1 MFKNGSGIVPN
12 HVGIYGSAY
21 EEFVIKENSSVDAL
35 FEIKESQTKALDK
48 KSRRCDESQDPP
60 SVSKCVGKFMHF
72 WGLTIDTVTNPL
84 ILKMIYRVTHRN
96 GINPLLT
103 FIWDVLSGQ

>member
-1 MFKNGSGIVPN
+1 MLCLV
-12 HVGIYGSAY
+12 
-21 EEFVIKENSSVDAL
+21 
-35 FEIKESQTKALDK
+35 EI
-48 KSRRCDESQDPP
+48 
-60 SVSKCVGKFMHF
+60 GGFMHF